1 MSVDEDAQHK
11 QVEKA
16 MAYRVKYRLD
26 SIKQKRKMPLESM
39 GAHMTN
45 RGLLNQY
52 PNENDVRSLG
62 LALIAGGFDYDEA
75 NHNGVGVEE
84 VPPEVRASTKDPLTG
99 HVYEGIG
106 NYIERMTNSSDLLQT
121 CFTKITA
128 RGVVVGSLS
137 HTHLL
142 L

>member
-1 MSVDEDAQHK
+1 M
-11 QVEKA
+11 
-16 MAYRVKYRLD
+16 RVKYRNDL
-26 SIKQKRKMPLESM
+26 IKQKRKMPLECM

-62 LALIAGGFDYDEA
+62 LALIAGGFDYGEA
-75 NHNGVGVEE
+75 NHNGVGVEA

-106 NYIERMTNSSDLLQT
+106 TT
-121 CFTKITA
+121 TKE
-128 RGVVVGSLS
+128 
-137 HTHLL
+137 
-142 L
+142 